1 MRLCIN
7 CGYDLQALP
16 EPRCPEC
23 GRGFDPDDPT
33 TYRTSKA
40 RRPLSA
46 RRMLG
51 AAACFL
57 AGLLCMRLINF
68 PGESI
73 QPNSPRILGVL
84 AAWGLAIAGILFLV
98 WRRR

>member
-1 MRLCIN
+1 MRHCID
-7 CGYDLQALP
+7 CSYDLRALT

-23 GRGFDPDDPT
+23 GRAFDPDDPA
-33 TYRTSKA
+33 TYRTSMV

-68 PGESI
+68 PAESI
-73 QPNSPRILGVL
+73 QPNSPRILGVI
-84 AAWGLAIAGILFLV
+84 ATWGLAIAGILFLV